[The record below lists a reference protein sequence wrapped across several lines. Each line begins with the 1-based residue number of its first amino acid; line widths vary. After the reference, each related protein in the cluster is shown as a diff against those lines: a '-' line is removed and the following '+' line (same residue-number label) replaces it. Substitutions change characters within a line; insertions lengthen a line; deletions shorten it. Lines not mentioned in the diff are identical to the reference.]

1 MTGLRQFRKTTLT
14 QVVFFNKSYVSLE
27 ALDIRDFA
35 TSDPRGF
42 FKPTSR
48 WGQCL
53 MKFSAGLVSG
63 ILQSLADQL
72 MTYSA
77 RGQLSETW
85 VVSDFF
91 DSLKKFQKLAGG
103 SVGQV
108 ALIYGGAQ
116 AQHREAAK
124 VIPYLGKNSRFVF

>member
-1 MTGLRQFRKTTLT
+1 
-14 QVVFFNKSYVSLE
+14 
-27 ALDIRDFA
+27 
-35 TSDPRGF
+35 
-42 FKPTSR
+42 
-48 WGQCL
+48 